1 MRIAIALAIVVA
13 TLGAAPQDPQRP
25 VFRSGVDLVRVD
37 VSVRDGQRV
46 VTGLTAADF
55 DVLDNGVAQQIDD
68 ASFGRLPIDVTIA
81 LDISQS
87 VTGPLLER
95 LRQGVVQLMR
105 DMKPEDRLKLMLF
118 NARATRVVDFTADV
132 KAVEKAIR
140 EARAGGGTA
149 LADTIGIAL
158 ISAPRSERRQLVV
171 CFTDGADVSSI
182 TDHETLRDV
191 AQRTDAT
198 LMMVVPDAFA
208 ALGALTIA
216 AQGDAAMVTVT
227 DARRPAAFNDALLNA
242 LGTRRFFENLTADTG
257 GAVVGFAPAVNLSSL
272 FNRILNDFRS
282 NYVLHYRP
290 RGIERAG
297 YHALT
302 VRVKKENLRVTARKG
317 YFGG

>member
-1 MRIAIALAIVVA
+1 MRIALAVALVVA
-13 TLGAAPQDPQRP
+13 PLGAAPQDPQRP

-37 VSVRDGQRV
+37 VSVRDGQRI

-55 DVLDNGVAQQIDD
+55 EVLDNGVAQQIDD

-105 DMKPEDRLKLMLF
+105 DMKPEDRLKLMIF

-132 KAVEKAIR
+132 KAVEKAIK
-140 EARAGGGTA
+140 EVRAGGGTA
-149 LADTIGIAL
+149 LADTIGVAL
-158 ISAPRSERRQLVV
+158 ISAPRSERRQIVV
-171 CFTDGADVSSI
+171 FFTDGADASSI
-182 TDHETLRDV
+182 TDRDTLRDV

-198 LMMVVPDAFA
+198 LVMVMPELLTAADAIRPVDIQNLVNG
-208 ALGALTIA
+208 LG
-216 AQGDAAMVTVT
+216 
-227 DARRPAAFNDALLNA
+227 P
-242 LGTRRFFENLTADTG
+242 RRFFDSLTADTG
-257 GAVVGFAPAVNLSSL
+257 GTVVGFTPAVSLSSL
-272 FNRILNDFRS
+272 FSRILNDFRS

-290 RGIERAG
+290 RGIERPG

-302 VRVKKENLRVTARKG
+302 VRVKKEGLRVSARKG
-317 YFGG
+317 YFGS